1 MAIPA
6 RRTSTSPSSTQWSQH
21 RHEQS
26 LPDSNRDTKERTMGA
41 EMWQA
46 YAQMVACVETAASR
60 LNARHGDDMA
70 PLALPCPF
78 NRERFCLSSRQLANL
93 RRRRS
98 PWVCVPLN
106 VLSPPIFANQDSMLG
121 RSEKH
126 PWGLSKSLSPH
137 LRQQLSRNNKMKR
150 ASIGSMQGWD
160 PSSSRKR
167 TPGMS
172 SLSSSGFKIVGR
184 PINCQHGICQR
195 IALKMWAS
203 RCDPFDFSRFTRV
216 CPAKRNS
223 HSAAKRNHLQ
233 NPYRQLCDFPPQQ
246 SHHLMHGPRHARH
259 LIFTRGEH
267 SDDLGARVHPL

>member
-60 LNARHGDDMA
+60 LNARHGDEYGSA
-70 PLALPCPF
+70 RIALSVQSRTILSVFPAACKLAAASQSLGMCASQ
-78 NRERFCLSSRQLANL
+78 CAVAANL
-93 RRRRS
+93 CQPRLYARTLRKTS
-98 PWVCVPLN
+98 VGSLEV
-106 VLSPPIFANQDSMLG
+106 
-121 RSEKH
+121 
-126 PWGLSKSLSPH
+126 SLSTSAAAA
-137 LRQQLSRNNKMKR
+137 QQKQQNEAGKHRKHARL
-150 ASIGSMQGWD
+150 D